1 MDTGPLH
8 GIRIVELAGI
18 GPGPFAGMMLADLG
32 AEVIRVARPGSTA
45 MVGHRIMERSRTHVA
60 IDLKDPEGAAL
71 LLDLVGE
78 VDGLVEGFRPGVL
91 ERLGL
96 GPDELLTANPAL
108 VVGRMTGWGQQGPW
122 SQAAGHDINYIAV
135 TGALAA
141 IGRRGQGP
149 AVPLNLVGDFGG
161 GAMFLVV
168 GMLAGLLHARATGQ
182 GQVVDAAMVD
192 GSSALMAMFHDLHNV
207 GLQRLERGSNLLDS
221 GAWFYDVYEC
231 ADGEWISL
239 GPIEPRFR
247 AELCYLLGL
256 GDEFRTGDDPA
267 DWPRLSAR
275 LAEVVA
281 SKPRAH
287 WDDLLTGTDACYA
300 PVITLAEARR
310 HPHLQARGTFTEVD
324 GEVQPAPAPRFS
336 ATPSRTP
343 RPRRTDAADT
353 RTVLADLGLDDARI
367 DDLAARGVVELG
379 PPAPT

>member
-1 MDTGPLH
+1 MAAGPLQ
-8 GIRIVELAGI
+8 GIRVIELAGI

-32 AEVIRVARPGSTA
+32 AEVIRVARPGATA

-71 LLDLVGE
+71 LLDLTRE
-78 VDGLVEGFRPGVL
+78 VDGVIEGFRPGVL

-96 GPDELLTANPAL
+96 GPDELLAANPAL
-108 VVGRMTGWGQQGPW
+108 VIGRMTGWGQDGPW
-122 SQAAGHDINYIAV
+122 SQMAGHDLNYIAV

-149 AVPLNLVGDFGG
+149 SVPLNLVGDFGG

-192 GSSALMAMFHDLHNV
+192 GTSALMAMFHDIHNA

-239 GPIEPRFR
+239 GPIEPQFR
-247 AELCYLLGL
+247 AELCDLLDL
-256 GDEFRTGDDPA
+256 GEEFRAGDDPV
-267 DWPRLSAR
+267 DWPALSAR
-275 LAEVVA
+275 LGEVIA
-281 SKPRAH
+281 SRPRTH
-287 WDDLLTGTDACYA
+287 WDELLTGTDACYA
-300 PVITLAEARR
+300 PVIDLDEARR

-324 GEVQPAPAPRFS
+324 GSVQPSPAPRFS
-336 ATPSRTP
+336 ATPSGPP
-343 RPRRTDAADT
+343 RGRRPDAADT
-353 RTVLADLGLDDARI
+353 RSVLAVLGLEDDRI
-367 DDLAARGVVELG
+367 TDLAATGIVEVEDIG
-379 PPAPT
+379 D